1 MGTGTAAIPRC
12 DPIVNLPRRGF
23 VLLVLLTVFWGVNW
37 PIIKVALED
46 IPVLTFRATCIFFAG
61 LTILGLHLAARR
73 SIRVPRHQW
82 RALLLSG
89 VLNIT
94 LWHTATGFGVNNTS
108 SGRAA
113 IIAYTMPIWAVPIG
127 YLVLGDRPGWRR
139 LTSLVLGTAGL
150 AVLLVTDIQA
160 LGSAPLGPLLMLAG
174 AVIWAGGTL
183 AQKRVK
189 WEVSSMVL
197 IGWQCMIC
205 GIPIFVAAGVLD
217 AGEIRMPGLW
227 PGLALAYNTF
237 IPFIICYYAY
247 YEVVRIFPVG
257 VATIG
262 TLTIPIVG
270 LFTGALMLGERLGWA
285 EFTALGLVVAA
296 LAVPIVTRPENF
308 AVHAK

>member
-1 MGTGTAAIPRC
+1 M
-12 DPIVNLPRRGF
+12 
-23 VLLVLLTVFWGVNW
+23 LLLLTIFWGVNW
-37 PIIKVALED
+37 PIIKVALEE

-61 LTILGLHLAARR
+61 LTILGLHLAMRR

-82 RALLLSG
+82 GALLISG
-89 VLNIT
+89 LLNIT
-94 LWHTATGFGVNNTS
+94 LWHTVTGFGVDNTS

-139 LTSLVLGTAGL
+139 LTALVLGTAGL
-150 AVLLVTDIQA
+150 AVLLVADIQEI
-160 LGSAPLGPLLMLAG
+160 GKAPVGPLLMLAG
-174 AVIWAGGTL
+174 AIIWAGGTL

-197 IGWQCMIC
+197 IGWQCLIC
-205 GIPIFVAAGVLD
+205 GIPIFAAAGVLD
-217 AGEIRMPGLW
+217 ADEVRLPSLW

-237 IPFIICYYAY
+237 IPFLVCYYAY

-262 TLTIPIVG
+262 TLPIPIVG
-270 LFTGALMLGERLGWA
+270 LFTGAIMLGEPLGWA
-285 EFTALGLVVAA
+285 EFTSLGLVVAA
-296 LAVPIVTRPENF
+296 LAIPILTRPETLT
-308 AVHAK
+308 ARAP